1 MIVDMITDLWERGC
15 ERLAAELPE
24 QQYNTWIRPLP
35 PAEVTPA
42 GDGLRVGLRVPN
54 RFKLDWI
61 RMQYGARIESALSE
75 LAGQPVRLELSL
87 LPREPEQRFAV
98 AGSHA
103 VQSTARVI
111 APGAVSLG
119 AMLDPRLVQ
128 SQPPVSAAEPP
139 LAAAGPATLFP
150 VQPADAASPV
160 AGRPGAARRST
171 GRSSGVT
178 GRPRVGTATAQAGSA
193 AASVVSAAA
202 AAQVQA
208 PPPSTLVAAP
218 VAAPRSPG
226 IVAGALGNSAG
237 APINQVGR
245 LNPALTFETLVPGR
259 ANQMA
264 RTAALHVVGA
274 PGQMYNPL
282 FIYGGVGLGK
292 THLIHAVG
300 NALLRD
306 NPGARVL
313 YLHAEQ
319 FISDVV
325 KNYQRKTFDEL
336 KAKYH
341 SLDLLLI
348 DDVQFFA
355 GKDRTQEEFFNAF
368 EALLAKRAHIIM
380 TSDTYP
386 KGLVDIDER
395 LTSRFDAGLT
405 VAIEPPELEMR
416 VAILLKKAQAE
427 GAGMPEDV
435 AFFVAKNVRAN
446 VRELE
451 GALRKVLAY
460 AKFSHKEISINLAR
474 EALKDLLSIQNR
486 QISVENIQK
495 TVADFYKIKIA
506 DMYSKKRPVSIARPR
521 QIAMYLAKEM
531 TQKSLPEIGE
541 LFGGR
546 DHTTVLH
553 AVRKIGGERQ
563 KNTELNQQLHVL
575 EQTLKG

>member
-1 MIVDMITDLWERGC
+1 MTEDLWQRGC

-24 QQYNTWIRPLP
+24 QQFNTWIRPLQ
-35 PAEVTPA
+35 AAAMSDSASGAVA
-42 GDGLRVGLRVPN
+42 SLLVPN

-61 RMQYGARIESALSE
+61 RNQYGGRIEAVLSE
-75 LAGQPVRLELSL
+75 LAGKPVRLEINLAPRDGALRAAPPTSTSHHSIPVHDGAISL
-87 LPREPEQRFAV
+87 K
-98 AGSHA
+98 
-103 VQSTARVI
+103 
-111 APGAVSLG
+111 
-119 AMLDPRLVQ
+119 
-128 SQPPVSAAEPP
+128 
-139 LAAAGPATLFP
+139 
-150 VQPADAASPV
+150 
-160 AGRPGAARRST
+160 
-171 GRSSGVT
+171 
-178 GRPRVGTATAQAGSA
+178 PRVTAPEPVLAPANGAGHSQAISA
-193 AASVVSAAA
+193 AAS
-202 AAQVQA
+202 
-208 PPPSTLVAAP
+208 
-218 VAAPRSPG
+218 RH
-226 IVAGALGNSAG
+226 
-237 APINQVGR
+237 R
-245 LNPALTFETLVPGR
+245 LNLGLTFSNLVPGR

-264 RTAALHVVGA
+264 RTAALHVAGA

-292 THLIHAVG
+292 THLMNAVG
-300 NALLRD
+300 NALLADRPD
-306 NPGARVL
+306 ARVL

-319 FISDVV
+319 FITDVV

-355 GKDRTQEEFFNAF
+355 GKERTQEEFFNAF
-368 EALLAKRAHIIM
+368 EALLAKKAHIIM

-416 VAILLKKAQAE
+416 VAILMKKAEAE
-427 GAGMPEDV
+427 GTPMPEDV

-451 GALRKVLAY
+451 GALRKILAY
-460 AKFSHKEISINLAR
+460 SRFSQKDISIALAR
-474 EALKDLLSIQNR
+474 DALKDLLSIQNR
-486 QISVENIQK
+486 QIGVENIQK

-506 DMYSKKRPVSIARPR
+506 DMYSKKRPASIARPR

-553 AVRKIGGERQ
+553 AVRKIGGDRQ
-563 KNTELNQQLHVL
+563 KDTEL
-575 EQTLKG
+575 

>member
-1 MIVDMITDLWERGC
+1 MRADLWQRGC
-15 ERLAAELPE
+15 ERLASELPD
-24 QQYNTWIRPLP
+24 QQFNTWIRPLP
-35 PAEVTPA
+35 DAEVSDQ
-42 GDGLRVGLRVPN
+42 GDAAVVTVRVPN

-61 RMQYGARIESALSE
+61 RNQYAGRIETVLSE
-75 LAGQPVRLELSL
+75 IAGKPVRLDVTLARDNGTRPVLS
-87 LPREPEQRFAV
+87 
-98 AGSHA
+98 AGN
-103 VQSTARVI
+103 
-111 APGAVSLG
+111 
-119 AMLDPRLVQ
+119 
-128 SQPPVSAAEPP
+128 
-139 LAAAGPATLFP
+139 AAAGDGPSSLHGAAATAVP
-150 VQPADAASPV
+150 
-160 AGRPGAARRST
+160 RPGPVTMAPLPSRS
-171 GRSSGVT
+171 
-178 GRPRVGTATAQAGSA
+178 
-193 AASVVSAAA
+193 
-202 AAQVQA
+202 
-208 PPPSTLVAAP
+208 
-218 VAAPRSPG
+218 
-226 IVAGALGNSAG
+226 
-237 APINQVGR
+237 R
-245 LNPALTFETLVPGR
+245 LNPALTFDTLVAGR

-264 RTAALHVVGA
+264 RTAALHVAGA

-300 NALLRD
+300 NALLADRSD
-306 NPGARVL
+306 ARIL

-319 FISDVV
+319 FITDVV

-355 GKDRTQEEFFNAF
+355 GKERTQEEFFNAF

-416 VAILLKKAQAE
+416 FAILLKKADQEATP
-427 GAGMPEDV
+427 MPEDV

-451 GALRKVLAY
+451 GALRKILAY
-460 AKFSHKEISINLAR
+460 SRFSQKEINIGLAR

-486 QISVENIQK
+486 QVGVENIQK
-495 TVADFYKIKIA
+495 TVADFYKIKVA
-506 DMYSKKRPVSIARPR
+506 DMYSKKRPASIARPR
-521 QIAMYLAKEM
+521 QIAMYIAKEM

-553 AVRKIGGERQ
+553 AVRKISAERQ
-563 KNTELNQQLHVL
+563 KNTDLNHQLHVL

>member
-1 MIVDMITDLWERGC
+1 MRADLWQRGC
-15 ERLAAELPE
+15 ERLASELPD
-24 QQYNTWIRPLP
+24 QQFNTWIRPLP
-35 PAEVTPA
+35 DADVADNGAGAVVT
-42 GDGLRVGLRVPN
+42 VRVPN

-61 RMQYGARIESALSE
+61 RNQYAGRIETVLSE
-75 LAGQPVRLELSL
+75 IAGKPVRLDVMLA
-87 LPREPEQRFAV
+87 QRDGARPAEAV
-98 AGSHA
+98 ASVANA
-103 VQSTARVI
+103 VAATARRGSS
-111 APGAVSLG
+111 AETASLG
-119 AMLDPRLVQ
+119 QVNGN
-128 SQPPVSAAEPP
+128 
-139 LAAAGPATLFP
+139 AAGH
-150 VQPADAASPV
+150 
-160 AGRPGAARRST
+160 GAAQ
-171 GRSSGVT
+171 GN
-178 GRPRVGTATAQAGSA
+178 AAQA
-193 AASVVSAAA
+193 
-202 AAQVQA
+202 
-208 PPPSTLVAAP
+208 PLPS
-218 VAAPRSPG
+218 RS
-226 IVAGALGNSAG
+226 
-237 APINQVGR
+237 R
-245 LNPALTFETLVPGR
+245 LNPALTFDTLVPGR

-264 RTAALHVVGA
+264 RTAALHVAGS
-274 PGQMYNPL
+274 PGLMYNPL
-282 FIYGGVGLGK
+282 FVYGGVGLGK
-292 THLIHAVG
+292 THLVHAVG
-300 NALLRD
+300 NALLADRPD
-306 NPGARVL
+306 ARIL

-319 FISDVV
+319 FITDVV

-355 GKDRTQEEFFNAF
+355 GKERTQEEFFNAF

-416 VAILLKKAQAE
+416 VAILMKKADQEATP
-427 GAGMPEDV
+427 MPEDV

-451 GALRKVLAY
+451 GALRKILAY
-460 AKFSHKEISINLAR
+460 SRFSHKEINIALAR

-486 QISVENIQK
+486 QVGVENIQK
-495 TVADFYKIKIA
+495 TVADFYKIKVA
-506 DMYSKKRPVSIARPR
+506 DMYSKKRPASIARPR
-521 QIAMYLAKEM
+521 QIAMYIAKEM

-553 AVRKIGGERQ
+553 AVRKIAAERQ
-563 KNTELNQQLHVL
+563 KNTDLNHQLHVL